1 MVAAGV
7 KLGAIY
13 SPEHGIFGK
22 EDHEGIGD
30 TVDPATKVK
39 VWSLYKDANRR
50 PSAAMLAGIDV
61 VVFDI
66 QDVGTRFYT
75 YLSTMRNVMEELDK
89 QGVPFVVLDRPNP
102 ITGVKVEGP
111 VLTKGSE
118 SFIGTHTIALRHGMT
133 LGEMAKLIHAE
144 LGMKGRLDVVA
155 MKGWQRGDWFDA
167 TSLSWVDP
175 SPNMRSLNAALLYPG
190 VGMLESAKNY
200 SVGRGTDAPFEQVG
214 AAFIDG
220 PKLAAYLNG
229 RRIPGVR
236 VYATRFTPRES
247 NLKGQLISGVR
258 FVITDREAFGSARLG
273 LELAAAIHKLFPGK
287 MDIGINKGL
296 IANPATI
303 RMILAGEDPRV
314 IQDQQADE
322 LAGFAAR
329 RAKFLIYK

>member
-1 MVAAGV
+1 M
-7 KLGAIY
+7 
-13 SPEHGIFGK
+13 
-22 EDHEGIGD
+22 
-30 TVDPATKVK
+30 
-39 VWSLYKDANRR
+39 
-50 PSAAMLAGIDV
+50 
-61 VVFDI
+61 
-66 QDVGTRFYT
+66 
-75 YLSTMRNVMEELDK
+75 
-89 QGVPFVVLDRPNP
+89 
-102 ITGVKVEGP
+102 
-111 VLTKGSE
+111 LTKGSE

-133 LGEMAKLIHAE
+133 LGEMAKLLHSE